1 MKFWYGIV
9 EDRQDPLMIGR
20 VRVRVHG
27 SHTHQKDAISTP
39 DLPWAQVIL
48 PTTEAGL
55 SGFGRG
61 NGLVEGST
69 VFGFWRDENYMQD
82 PVVLGVAAGM
92 PAQGSRITL
101 KDELIQRTVEDGFN
115 DPRRLTVEDYADTP
129 DGETPTHDTARVFG
143 LTTALDTAPKHVKS
157 LTLNYD
163 GTGSTIEEVELTEE
177 DLPYYPKYYDAS
189 DLNDNTT
196 GIATYTHRSFTK
208 LKESTQTITNS
219 EPEVE
224 NLKHVNTKE
233 IFTDNT
239 KKRIVDE
246 EWAFPVSPAKPVYP
260 YNKSMTTESGHII
273 ELDDTLGAERIALE
287 HRSGTFHEI
296 HPDGSQVTRIV
307 NDNYTVVAKDNK
319 LIVGGDVDVSVENG
333 NVRIAVA
340 TGNADIY
347 VAGNA
352 DLMVDKNI
360 TATVGENVTATVG
373 GNVTATVG
381 GNLQADITGTTDV
394 TSAGKITVTNTSG
407 ASEKENADGTTTTEY
422 SEGTGTGIELKAA
435 EILMTGNVNIT
446 GTTHSKGDVSTSAE
460 NGPTL
465 GTHKHKSTGQ
475 GTGTGKLDTSK
486 PDA

>member
-1 MKFWYGIV
+1 
-9 EDRQDPLMIGR
+9 
-20 VRVRVHG
+20 
-27 SHTHQKDAISTP
+27 
-39 DLPWAQVIL
+39 
-48 PTTEAGL
+48 
-55 SGFGRG
+55 
-61 NGLVEGST
+61 
-69 VFGFWRDENYMQD
+69 
-82 PVVLGVAAGM
+82 M
-92 PAQGSRITL
+92 PAQGSRITI
-101 KDELIQRTVEDGFN
+101 KDELIQRKIEDGFN
-115 DPRRLTVEDYADTP
+115 DPRRLTVADYVDTP
-129 DGETPTHDTARVFG
+129 DGETPTHDRTRTFG

-163 GTGSTIEEVELTEE
+163 GTGSTIEEVELTKD

-208 LKESTQTITNS
+208 VVDDK
-219 EPEVE
+219 VE

-239 KKRIVDE
+239 KKRAVDE
-246 EWAFPVSPAKPVYP
+246 EWSFPVSPAKPVYP
-260 YNKSMTTESGHII
+260 YNKSMTTESGHIVEI
-273 ELDDTLGAERIALE
+273 DDTLGVERMAIE

-296 HPDGSQVTRIV
+296 HPDGSEVTRIV

-319 LIVGGDVDVSVENG
+319 LIVGGDVDVSVEKG

-373 GNVTATVG
+373 GN
-381 GNLQADITGTTDV
+381 LQADITGTTDV
-394 TSAGKITVTNTSG
+394 TSGGKITITNTSG
-407 ASEKENADGTTTTEY
+407 ATTDAEGNTTYAE
-422 SEGTGTGIELKAA
+422 ETGTGIELKAA

-446 GTTHSKGDVSTSAE
+446 GTTHSKGDVSTSPRMLQHLE
-460 NGPTL
+460 HIHTN
-465 GTHKHKSTGQ
+465 KVMVMI
-475 GTGTGKLDTSK
+475 
-486 PDA
+486 

>member
-1 MKFWYGIV
+1 MLDSVMKFWYGIV
-9 EDRQDPLMIGR
+9 EDRQDPLKIGR

-27 SHTHQKDAISTP
+27 VHTHIKDQISTP

-92 PAQGSRITL
+92 PAQGSRITI
-101 KDELIQRTVEDGFN
+101 KDELIQRKIEDGFN
-115 DPRRLTVEDYADTP
+115 DPRRLTVADYAETP
-129 DGETPTHDTARVFG
+129 DGETPTHDRTRTFG

-163 GTGSTIEEVELTEE
+163 GTGSTIEEVELTKD
-177 DLPYYPKYYDAS
+177 DLPYYPRYYDAS

-208 LKESTQTITNS
+208 VVDDK
-219 EPEVE
+219 VE

-239 KKRIVDE
+239 KKRVVDE

-260 YNKSMTTESGHII
+260 YNKSMTTESGHIVEI
-273 ELDDTLGAERIALE
+273 DDTLGVERMALE

-296 HPDGSQVTRIV
+296 HPDGSEVTRIV

-319 LIVGGDVDVSVENG
+319 LIVGGDVDVSVEKG

-347 VAGNA
+347 VAGHT
-352 DLMVDKNI
+352 DLMVD
-360 TATVGENVTATVG
+360 
-373 GNVTATVG
+373 
-381 GNLQADITGTTDV
+381 
-394 TSAGKITVTNTSG
+394 
-407 ASEKENADGTTTTEY
+407 
-422 SEGTGTGIELKAA
+422 
-435 EILMTGNVNIT
+435 GNVNANIGGTLDANVVGNTTFTSPETLMTTNLTVDGTVYIT
-446 GTTHSKGDVSTSAE
+446 KTTHSVGDVSTDAG
-460 NGPTL
+460 NAPTL
-465 GTHKHKSTGQ
+465 ATHKHKTTSMD
-475 GTGTGKLDTSK
+475 TGTGANAGKTNDSSI

>member
-9 EDRQDPLMIGR
+9 EDRQDPLKIGR

-27 SHTHQKDAISTP
+27 VHTHIKDQISTP
-39 DLPWAQVIL
+39 DLPWAQVLL

-55 SGFGRG
+55 SGFGKG

-92 PAQGSRITL
+92 PAQGSRITI
-101 KDELIQRTVEDGFN
+101 KDELIQRKIEDGFN
-115 DPRRLTVEDYADTP
+115 DPRRLTIADYAETP
-129 DGETPTHDTARVFG
+129 DGETPTHDRTRSFG

-163 GTGSTIEEVELTEE
+163 GTGSTIEEVELTKD
-177 DLPYYPKYYDAS
+177 DLPYYPRYYDAS

-208 LKESTQTITNS
+208 VVDDK
-219 EPEVE
+219 VE
-224 NLKHVNTKE
+224 NLKHINTKE
-233 IFTDNT
+233 IFTDNK
-239 KKRIVDE
+239 KKRVVDE

-260 YNKSMTTESGHII
+260 YNKSMTTESGHIVEI
-273 ELDDTLGAERIALE
+273 DDTLGVERMAIE

-296 HPDGSQVTRIV
+296 HPDGSEVTRIV

-319 LIVGGDVDVSVENG
+319 LIVGGNVDVSVEKG

-347 VAGNA
+347 VAGHTV
-352 DLMVDKNI
+352 LMVD
-360 TATVGENVTATVG
+360 
-373 GNVTATVG
+373 
-381 GNLQADITGTTDV
+381 
-394 TSAGKITVTNTSG
+394 
-407 ASEKENADGTTTTEY
+407 
-422 SEGTGTGIELKAA
+422 
-435 EILMTGNVNIT
+435 GNVNASIGGT
-446 GTTHSKGDVSTSAE
+446 LNADVVGNTTFTSPETLMTTNLTVDGTVHVTKTTHSVGDVSTDAG
-460 NGPTL
+460 NAPTL
-465 GTHKHKSTGQ
+465 ATHVHKSTSKD
-475 GTGTGKLDTSK
+475 TGVGANAGVQTDTTI

>member
-27 SHTHQKDAISTP
+27 SHTHQKDSIATP

-69 VFGFWRDENYMQD
+69 VFGFWRDEEYMQD
-82 PVVLGVAAGM
+82 PVVLGVSAGM

-115 DPRRLTVEDYADTP
+115 DPRRLTVEDYVDTP
-129 DGETPTHDTARVFG
+129 DGETPVHDTSRTFG

-208 LKESTQTITNS
+208 VVDDK
-219 EPEVE
+219 VE

-246 EWAFPVSPAKPVYP
+246 EWTFPVSPAKPVYP

-287 HRSGTFHEI
+287 HRSGTFYEI

-307 NDNYTVVAKDNK
+307 NDNYTVVAKDDK
-319 LIVGGDVDVSVENG
+319 LIVG
-333 NVRIAVA
+333 
-340 TGNADIY
+340 GNADIY

-360 TATVGENVTATVG
+360 TATVGE
-373 GNVTATVG
+373 NVTATVG

-407 ASEKENADGTTTTEY
+407 ASEKENADGTITTEY
-422 SEGTGTGIELKAA
+422 KEGTGTGIEFKAA

-446 GTTHSKGDVSTSAE
+446 GTTHSKGDVSTSAG
-460 NGPTL
+460 NAPTL
-465 GTHKHKSTGQ
+465 AKHKHKSTGQ

>member
-9 EDRQDPLMIGR
+9 EDRQDPLKIGR

-27 SHTHQKDAISTP
+27 VHTHVKDQISTP
-39 DLPWAQVIL
+39 DLPWAQVLL

-92 PAQGSRITL
+92 PAQGSRITI
-101 KDELIQRTVEDGFN
+101 KDELIQRKIEDGFN
-115 DPRRLTVEDYADTP
+115 DPRRLTVEDYAETP
-129 DGETPTHDTARVFG
+129 DGETPTHDRTRTFG

-163 GTGSTIEEVELTEE
+163 GTGSTIEEVELTKD
-177 DLPYYPKYYDAS
+177 DLPYYPRYYDAS

-208 LKESTQTITNS
+208 VVDDK
-219 EPEVE
+219 VE

-239 KKRIVDE
+239 KKRVVDE

-260 YNKSMTTESGHII
+260 YNKSMTTESGHIVEI
-273 ELDDTLGAERIALE
+273 DDTLGVERMAIE

-296 HPDGSQVTRIV
+296 HPDGSEVTRIV

-319 LIVGGDVDVSVENG
+319 LIVGGNVDVSVEKG

-347 VAGNA
+347 VAGHT
-352 DLMVDKNI
+352 DLMVD
-360 TATVGENVTATVG
+360 
-373 GNVTATVG
+373 
-381 GNLQADITGTTDV
+381 
-394 TSAGKITVTNTSG
+394 
-407 ASEKENADGTTTTEY
+407 
-422 SEGTGTGIELKAA
+422 
-435 EILMTGNVNIT
+435 GNVNASIGGTLNADVVGNTTFTSPETLMTTNLTVDGNVHIT
-446 GTTHSKGDVSTSAE
+446 GTTHSVGDVSTDAG
-460 NGPTL
+460 NAPTL
-465 GTHKHKSTGQ
+465 ATHKHKSTSKD
-475 GTGTGKLDTSK
+475 TGVGANAGVQTDTTI

>member
-9 EDRQDPLMIGR
+9 EDRQDPLKIGR

-27 SHTHQKDAISTP
+27 VHTHIKDQISTP
-39 DLPWAQVIL
+39 DLPWAQVLL

-82 PVVLGVAAGM
+82 PVVLGVSAGM
-92 PAQGSRITL
+92 PAQGSRITI
-101 KDELIQRTVEDGFN
+101 KDELIQRKIEDGFN
-115 DPRRLTVEDYADTP
+115 DPRRLTVADYVDTP
-129 DGETPTHDTARVFG
+129 DGETPTHDRTRTFG

-163 GTGSTIEEVELTEE
+163 GTGSTIEEVELTED

-208 LKESTQTITNS
+208 VVDDK
-219 EPEVE
+219 VE

-239 KKRIVDE
+239 KKRAVDE
-246 EWAFPVSPAKPVYP
+246 EWSFPVSPAKPVYP
-260 YNKSMTTESGHII
+260 YNKSMTTESGHIVEI
-273 ELDDTLGAERIALE
+273 DDTLGVERMAIE

-296 HPDGSQVTRIV
+296 HPDGSEVTRIV

-319 LIVGGDVDVSVENG
+319 LIVGGNVDVSVENG

-373 GNVTATVG
+373 GN
-381 GNLQADITGTTDV
+381 LQADISGTTDV
-394 TSAGKITVTNTSG
+394 TSGGKITITNTSG
-407 ASEKENADGTTTTEY
+407 ATTDAEGNTTYAE
-422 SEGTGTGIELKAA
+422 ETGTGIELKAA

-465 GTHKHKSTGQ
+465 GTHTHEQSDGNDL
-475 GTGTGKLDTSK
+475 GGGVDTKK
-486 PDA
+486 PS

>member
-1 MKFWYGIV
+1 MKVWYGIV
-9 EDRQDPLMIGR
+9 EDRQDPLKIGR

-27 SHTHQKDAISTP
+27 AHTHLKDQIATP

-82 PVVLGVAAGM
+82 PVVLGVTAGI
-92 PAQGSRITL
+92 PSQGSRITI
-101 KDELIQRTVEDGFN
+101 KDELIQRKIEEGFN
-115 DPRRLTVEDYADTP
+115 DPRRLTIADYTDTP
-129 DGETPTHDTARVFG
+129 DGETPTHDRTRSFG
-143 LTTALDTAPKHVKS
+143 LTTALDTAPKHVDS
-157 LTLNYD
+157 LTINYD
-163 GTGSTIEEVELTEE
+163 GTGSTITEVKLTED

-208 LKESTQTITNS
+208 VVDDK
-219 EPEVE
+219 VE
-224 NLKHVNTKE
+224 NIKHVNTKE

-239 KKRIVDE
+239 KKRTVDE
-246 EWAFPVSPAKPVYP
+246 EWGFPVSPAKPVYP

-273 ELDDTLGAERIALE
+273 EIDDTLGVERMSLE

-296 HPDGSQVTRIV
+296 HPDGSEVTRIV

-319 LIVGGDVDVSVENG
+319 LIIGGDVDVSIEKG

-347 VAGNA
+347 VAGST
-352 DLMVDKNI
+352 DLMVD
-360 TATVGENVTATVG
+360 
-373 GNVTATVG
+373 GNVNATVG

-394 TSAGKITVTNTSG
+394 TSAGKITITNTGG
-407 ASEKENADGTTTTEY
+407 ASEKENADGTKTTEY
-422 SEGTGTGIELKAA
+422 AEGTGTGIELKAA
-435 EILMTGNVNIT
+435 EILMTGNVNVT
-446 GTTHSKGDVSTSAE
+446 GTTHSKGDVSTSAG
-460 NGPTL
+460 NAPTL
-465 GTHKHKSTGQ
+465 ATHKHKTTSMDTGE
-475 GTGTGKLDTSK
+475 GTNAGKKNDSSVA
-486 PDA
+486 DA

>member
-9 EDRQDPLMIGR
+9 EDRQDPLKIGR

-27 SHTHQKDAISTP
+27 AHTHIKDSIATP
-39 DLPWAQVIL
+39 DLPWAQVLL

-69 VFGFWRDENYMQD
+69 VFGFWRDEEYMQD
-82 PVVLGVAAGM
+82 PVVLGVAAGI
-92 PAQGSRITL
+92 PAQGSRITI
-101 KDELIQRTVEDGFN
+101 KDELIQRNVEDGFN
-115 DPRRLTVEDYADTP
+115 DPRRLTVEDYVDTP
-129 DGETPTHDTARVFG
+129 DGETPVHDRTRSFG

-157 LTLNYD
+157 LTINYD
-163 GTGSTIEEVELTEE
+163 GTGSKIEEVELTED

-208 LKESTQTITNS
+208 VVDDK
-219 EPEVE
+219 VE

-239 KKRIVDE
+239 KKRAVDE
-246 EWAFPVSPAKPVYP
+246 EWSFPVSPAKPVYP

-273 ELDDTLGAERIALE
+273 EVDDTLGAERLAIE

-296 HPDGSQVTRIV
+296 HPDGSEVTRIV
-307 NDNYTVVAKDNK
+307 NDNYTVVAKDDK
-319 LIVGGDVDVSVENG
+319 LIVGGNVDVSVENG

-352 DLMVDKNI
+352 DLMVDKNV
-360 TATVGENVTATVG
+360 TATVGE
-373 GNVTATVG
+373 NVTATVG

-407 ASEKENADGTTTTEY
+407 ATTDAEVNTTYAE
-422 SEGTGTGIELKAA
+422 ETGTGIELKAA

-446 GTTHSKGDVSTSAE
+446 GTTHSVGDVSTDAE

-465 GTHKHKSTGQ
+465 GTHTHPQTG
-475 GTGTGKLDTSK
+475 GTGADKDSGVDTSK
-486 PDA
+486 PS

>member
-9 EDRQDPLMIGR
+9 EDRQDPLKIGR

-27 SHTHQKDAISTP
+27 VHTHIKDQISTP
-39 DLPWAQVIL
+39 DLPWAQVLL

-82 PVVLGVAAGM
+82 PVVLGVSAGM
-92 PAQGSRITL
+92 PAQGSRITI
-101 KDELIQRTVEDGFN
+101 KDELIQRKIEDGFN
-115 DPRRLTVEDYADTP
+115 DPRRLTVADYADTP
-129 DGETPTHDTARVFG
+129 DGETPTHDRTRTFG

-163 GTGSTIEEVELTEE
+163 GTGSTIEEVELTKD

-208 LKESTQTITNS
+208 VVDDK
-219 EPEVE
+219 VE

-239 KKRIVDE
+239 KKRAVDE
-246 EWAFPVSPAKPVYP
+246 EWSFPVSPAKPVYP
-260 YNKSMTTESGHII
+260 YNKSMTTESGHIVEI
-273 ELDDTLGAERIALE
+273 DDTLGVERMAIE

-296 HPDGSQVTRIV
+296 HPDGSEVTRIV
-307 NDNYTVVAKDNK
+307 NDNYTVVAKDDK
-319 LIVGGDVDVSVENG
+319 LIVGGNVDVSVENG

-373 GNVTATVG
+373 GN
-381 GNLQADITGTTDV
+381 LQADITGTTDV
-394 TSAGKITVTNTSG
+394 TSDGKITITNTMS
-407 ASEKENADGTTTTEY
+407 ASEDGETPA
-422 SEGTGTGIELKAA
+422 GIELKAA

-460 NGPTL
+460 NAPTL
-465 GTHKHKSTGQ
+465 GTHTHAQNDGNDLGG
-475 GTGTGKLDTSK
+475 GTDTKK
-486 PDA
+486 PS

>member
-27 SHTHQKDAISTP
+27 SHTHQKDAIATP

-82 PVVLGVAAGM
+82 PVVLGVSAGM

-129 DGETPTHDTARVFG
+129 DGETPVHDTTRTFG
-143 LTTALDTAPKHVKS
+143 LTTALDTAPKHAKS

-208 LKESTQTITNS
+208 LEEKRSFFKSTQ
-219 EPEVE
+219 EVE

-287 HRSGTFHEI
+287 HRSGTFYEI

-319 LIVGGDVDVSVENG
+319 LIVGGDVDVSIEKG

-347 VAGNA
+347 VAGHT
-352 DLMVDKNI
+352 DLMVD
-360 TATVGENVTATVG
+360 GNVNATVG
-373 GNVTATVG
+373 GDVTA
-381 GNLQADITGTTDV
+381 
-394 TSAGKITVTNTSG
+394 
-407 ASEKENADGTTTTEY
+407 
-422 SEGTGTGIELKAA
+422 
-435 EILMTGNVNIT
+435 NIT
-446 GTTHSKGDVSTSAE
+446 GLVDAQIGGTLNANVVGDTTFTSPTTLMTTDLTVDGTVHITGKQTNESTISADGDIDTKAGNS
-460 NGPTL
+460 PTL
-465 GTHKHKSTGQ
+465 ATHTHNYFSGAGGAGSGAPAETK
-475 GTGTGKLDTSK
+475 K
-486 PDA
+486 PS

>member
-9 EDRQDPLMIGR
+9 EDRQDPLKIGR

-27 SHTHQKDAISTP
+27 AHTHIKDSIATP
-39 DLPWAQVIL
+39 DLPWAQVLL

-69 VFGFWRDENYMQD
+69 VFGFWRDEEYMQD
-82 PVVLGVAAGM
+82 PVVLGVAAGI
-92 PAQGSRITL
+92 PAQGSRITI
-101 KDELIQRTVEDGFN
+101 KDELIQRNVEDGFN
-115 DPRRLTVEDYADTP
+115 DPRRLTVEDYVDTP
-129 DGETPTHDTARVFG
+129 DGETPVHDRTRSFG

-157 LTLNYD
+157 LTINYD
-163 GTGSTIEEVELTEE
+163 GTGSKIEEVELTED

-208 LKESTQTITNS
+208 VVDDK
-219 EPEVE
+219 VE

-239 KKRIVDE
+239 KKRAVDE
-246 EWAFPVSPAKPVYP
+246 EWTFPVSPAKPVYP

-273 ELDDTLGAERIALE
+273 EVDDTLGAERLAIE

-296 HPDGSQVTRIV
+296 HPDGSEVTRIV
-307 NDNYTVVAKDNK
+307 NDNYTVVAKDDK
-319 LIVGGDVDVSVENG
+319 LIVGGNVDVSVENG

-352 DLMVDKNI
+352 DLMVDKNV
-360 TATVGENVTATVG
+360 TATVGE
-373 GNVTATVG
+373 NVTATVG

-407 ASEKENADGTTTTEY
+407 ATTDAEGNTTYAE
-422 SEGTGTGIELKAA
+422 ETGTGIELKAA

-446 GTTHSKGDVSTSAE
+446 GTTHSKGDVSTDAE

-465 GTHKHKSTGQ
+465 GTHKHKSIGQ
-475 GTGTGKLDTSK
+475 GTSSGTEKDTTK